1 MGKMKNRFENLDVWK
16 QCRSIRK
23 NVWNLCKTLPSDE
36 KYMLK
41 NQMIRAS
48 RSVTA
53 NIAEGYGRYHYQ
65 ENIQFCR
72 QGRGSL
78 YELID
83 HVLVAQ
89 ECNYINENQA
99 KKLLKE
105 LETAIRL
112 MNGYIKYLRSK
123 KNEK

>member
-23 NVWNLCKTLPSDE
+23 NVWKLCKTFPSDE
-36 KYMLK
+36 KYMLR

-48 RSVTA
+48 RSTTA

-99 KKLLKE
+99 KKLLEE

-123 KNEK
+123 KNGK

>member
-83 HVLVAQ
+83 HVLVSQ

-123 KNEK
+123 KNGK

>member
-123 KNEK
+123 KNGK